1 MQPYV
6 KILYILK
13 NMYNKGLKG
22 DNMGI
27 SSLIALLGG
36 VALFLFGMNLMGE
49 GLKKVAG
56 NKLEITLWKLT
67 NNPIKG
73 VLLGTI
79 VTAIIQSSS
88 ATTVIVVG
96 FVNSGMMK
104 VAQAIS
110 IILGA
115 NIGTSI
121 TGWILCLSYIDGG
134 GGSLASLLST
144 ATLSALIA
152 IIGILFRNFSKSETK
167 KYIGDIMLGFSVL
180 MYGMQSMSA
189 AVAPLKS
196 MPEFTDILTKFSNP
210 FLSILIGI
218 LVTAVL
224 QSASA
229 SVGILQ
235 ALTVTGAI
243 DFSVAFPIIM
253 GMGIGAAA
261 PVLLSSISANT
272 NGRRT
277 AFIYLFND
285 LIGTFVIAN
294 VFYVVNVFV
303 HFDFMD
309 WQMTPVT
316 VAMINTVF
324 RATTMLII
332 FPFIKYM
339 EKLVTWLFK
348 EKPDEAEER
357 VEMDKL
363 DERFLPNAA
372 LAIDTSKQVVDSMGE
387 KTRKN
392 LNRAVELVTN
402 YKEEDFEKINLKEDT
417 IDKYED
423 KLGSYLVRITGNTMN
438 DVQSRQVSLMLHVIG
453 DFERIGDHALNIA
466 ETAKEINDKKI
477 EFSEEAKKEL
487 AVLSGAVC
495 EIMDLAIETFEKKD
509 IYTAGRVEPLE
520 EMVDFLCDELKMR
533 HISRVQSGIC
543 SLSQGFAFN
552 DLITSY
558 ERISDHCSNIAV
570 AVIEEETSM
579 WEAHEYLNHVKSV
592 KDNNFTRYFNEYKQ
606 KYTI

>member
-1 MQPYV
+1 
-6 KILYILK
+6 
-13 NMYNKGLKG
+13 
-22 DNMGI
+22 MGI
-27 SSLIALLGG
+27 ASLIALLGG

-67 NNPIKG
+67 NNPVKG

-121 TGWILCLSYIDGG
+121 TGWVLCLSYIDGG

-152 IIGILFRNFSKSETK
+152 IIGIFFRNFSKNETK
-167 KYIGDIMLGFSVL
+167 KYVGDIMLGFSVL

-189 AVAPLKS
+189 AVAPLKT
-196 MPEFTDILTKFSNP
+196 MPGFTELLTKFSNP
-210 FLSILIGI
+210 FLGILIGI

-294 VFYVVNVFV
+294 VFYLVNIFV
-303 HFDFMD
+303 HFDFLD

-316 VAMINTVF
+316 VALINTVF

-348 EKPDEAEER
+348 EKPDEVEDR

-363 DERFLPNAA
+363 DERFLPNTA
-372 LAIDTSKQVVDSMGE
+372 LAIDTSKRVVDAMGE

-392 LNRAVELVTN
+392 LHRAVNLISN
-402 YKEEDFEKINLKEDT
+402 YSEDSFEKVNVKEDT

-423 KLGSYLVRITGNTMN
+423 KLGSYLVRITSNSLN

-466 ETAKEINDKKI
+466 ETAKEINDKKLV
-477 EFSEEAKKEL
+477 FSEEAKKEL
-487 AVLSGAVC
+487 ENLSGAVC
-495 EIMDLAIETFEKKD
+495 EILDLAIETFEKKD
-509 IYTAGRVEPLE
+509 LRTAGRVEPLE

-543 SLSQGFAFN
+543 SLNQGFAFN

-606 KYTI
+606 KYSI

>member
-1 MQPYV
+1 
-6 KILYILK
+6 
-13 NMYNKGLKG
+13 
-22 DNMGI
+22 MGI

>member
-1 MQPYV
+1 
-6 KILYILK
+6 
-13 NMYNKGLKG
+13 
-22 DNMGI
+22 MGI

-36 VALFLFGMNLMGE
+36 VALFLFGMNLMGD

-67 NNPIKG
+67 NNPVKG
-73 VLLGTI
+73 VLLGMI

-189 AVAPLKS
+189 AVEPLKN
-196 MPEFTDILTKFSNP
+196 MPEFTAILTKFSNP

-294 VFYVVNVFV
+294 VFYLVHAIV
-303 HFDFMD
+303 HFKFMD

-316 VAMINTVF
+316 VAMLNTVF

-348 EKPDEAEER
+348 EKPDEVEDR
-357 VEMDKL
+357 VAMDKL

-387 KTRKN
+387 KTRNN

-402 YKEEDFEKINLKEDT
+402 YSEEGFEKINLKEDM

-438 DVQSRQVSLMLHVIG
+438 DVQSREVSLMLHVIG

-477 EFSEEAKKEL
+477 AFSEDAKKEL
-487 AVLSGAVC
+487 AVLAGAVC

-543 SLSQGFAFN
+543 SLGQGFAFN

-606 KYTI
+606 KYSI